1 MVWGE
6 TKFREN
12 LCKKNK
18 LSPQRLAAFT
28 NTARDPVVLTGVV
41 ELYVTKHM
49 TINRK
54 ASQKHGEVKCLAQE
68 RNVPDRSIRRQK
80 H

>member
-18 LSPQRLAAFT
+18 WNPQRLAAFT
-28 NTARDPVVLTGVV
+28 KTARDPVVLIGVV
-41 ELYVTKHM
+41 ELYVIKHM
-49 TINRK
+49 MGVSKTK
-54 ASQKHGEVKCLAQE
+54 T
-68 RNVPDRSIRRQK
+68 
-80 H
+80 